1 VSTPLARPKRK
12 NPLARTRLP
21 LLPAGPRSRTAHG
34 LTQAAADGR
43 FALRVCE
50 WFQTILPP
58 KLAPAALAKA
68 VVAALKEGVE
78 DVFVGDI
85 AQDIRERLKSNP
97 KALERELG
105 SQ

>member
-1 VSTPLARPKRK
+1 
-12 NPLARTRLP
+12 
-21 LLPAGPRSRTAHG
+21 
-34 LTQAAADGR
+34 LTAAAAEGR
-43 FALRVCE
+43 FALQVCADCAQIASPPRDACPRGVRVLNAFFGPLETE
-50 WFQTILPP
+50 WFQTVLPP

-68 VVAALKEGVE
+68 VVTALKEGVE
-78 DVFVGDI
+78 DIFVGDI

>member
-21 LLPAGPRSRTAHG
+21 LLPAGARSRTAHG

-43 FALRVCE
+43 FALQVCE
-50 WFQTILPP
+50 WFQTVLPP

-68 VVAALKEGVE
+68 VVAALKEGE
-78 DVFVGDI
+78 DVLVGDI
-85 AQDIRERLKSNP
+85 AQDIRERLKNNP